1 LLILAITLSLPVVQ
15 TKIAKYITETLN
27 KDFKTNISIDKA
39 AINIFGGVKLKK
51 VLILDHHKKTLIYSD
66 LINTDILSI
75 KRAIDGDLIF
85 GDIRLTGLIFN
96 LKTYKGEDENNI
108 NKFIKLFETE
118 KQVKT
123 KSTKHFLLTAR
134 NAYIT
139 NGNFSVVDENKHTPK
154 FLDFT
159 KLNAYI
165 SDFKLYGSD
174 VNTNIHRFS
183 FLDHRG
189 LYVSNFAGKFS
200 YTKKQIKV
208 ENLAIKT
215 KRSWIYGKAILNYKV

>member
-1 LLILAITLSLPVVQ
+1 MLVLAITLSLPVVQ
-15 TKIAKYITETLN
+15 TKIARYITETLN
-27 KDFKTNISIDKA
+27 TDFKTNISVEKT

-66 LINTDILSI
+66 LITTDILSI
-75 KRAIDGDLIF
+75 KRLLDGDLIF
-85 GDIRLTGLIFN
+85 GDLRLTGLIFN
-96 LKTYKGEDENNI
+96 LKTYKNENENNI
-108 NKFIKLFETE
+108 NKFIKLFETG
-118 KQVKT
+118 KKT
-123 KSTKHFLLTAR
+123 PKSAKHFLLTAR

-139 NGNFSVVDENKHTPK
+139 NGNFSVIDENKNTPR
-154 FLDFT
+154 FLDFK

-165 SDFKLYGSD
+165 SDFKLYGPD
-174 VNTNIHRFS
+174 VNTTIHRFS

-208 ENLAIKT
+208 ENLT
-215 KRSWIYGKAILNYKV
+215 